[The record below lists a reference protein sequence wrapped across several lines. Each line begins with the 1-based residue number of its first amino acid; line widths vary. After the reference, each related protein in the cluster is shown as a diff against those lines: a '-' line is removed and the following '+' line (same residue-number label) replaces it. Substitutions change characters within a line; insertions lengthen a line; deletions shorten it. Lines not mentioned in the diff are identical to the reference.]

1 MDPTERARVE
11 AYLKSRLGAAKLV
24 VKARP
29 QKKDSAEV
37 YIGDEFA
44 GVISR
49 DDEDGELCW
58 HFTMTVLEGD
68 LDE

>member
-1 MDPTERARVE
+1 LDPKERARVE
-11 AYLKSRLGAAKLV
+11 AYLKSRLGSASLEV
-24 VKARP
+24 RQRP

-37 YIGDEFA
+37 YAGGEFV
-44 GVISR
+44 GVLSR
-49 DDEDGELCW
+49 DDEDDELCW

>member
-1 MDPTERARVE
+1 MDPKERARVE
-11 AYLKSRLGAAKLV
+11 AYLKSKFGAATLNI
-24 VKARP
+24 KARP

-37 YIGDEFA
+37 YLGDEFI

-49 DDEDGELCW
+49 DDDDGELCW

>member
-1 MDPTERARVE
+1 MQEPDIKRIEM
-11 AYLKSRLGAAKLV
+11 YLKKAFTNGAIN
-24 VKARP
+24 VKARK
-29 QKKDSAEV
+29 QNDSAEV

-44 GVISR
+44 GVLSR

>member
-1 MDPTERARVE
+1 MDPKERARVE
-11 AYLKSRLGAAKLV
+11 AYLKSKFGASSLNI
-24 VKARP
+24 KARP

-37 YIGDEFA
+37 YLGEEFV

-49 DDEDGELCW
+49 DDDDGELCW

>member
-11 AYLKSRLGAAKLV
+11 AYLKSKFRTPNLAIR
-24 VKARP
+24 ARP

-37 YIGDEFA
+37 YIGDEFV
-44 GVISR
+44 GVLSR
-49 DDEDGELCW
+49 DDDDGELCW

-68 LDE
+68 LDG

>member
-1 MDPTERARVE
+1 VDPTERARVE
-11 AYLKSRLGAAKLV
+11 TYLRTRFGSPKLEIR
-24 VKARP
+24 ARP

-37 YIGDEFA
+37 YIGEEFA
-44 GVISR
+44 GVLSR

-68 LDE
+68 LEE

>member
-11 AYLKSRLGAAKLV
+11 AYLKSRLGAAKLSIR
-24 VKARP
+24 ARP

-37 YIGDEFA
+37 YVGDEFV
-44 GVISR
+44 GVLSR
-49 DDEDGELCW
+49 DDEDDELCW